1 MYPFEDLHTEIKTN
15 QIHIEASKPHQQE
28 NFTGLDKERE
38 RKRKGK
44 KRIQDRSSNN

>member
-28 NFTGLDKERE
+28 NFTGLDKEKE
-38 RKRKGK
+38 K
-44 KRIQDRSSNN
+44 KEFRIEVQIINSRSP

>member
-28 NFTGLDKERE
+28 NFTGLDK
-38 RKRKGK
+38 GK
-44 KRIQDRSSNN
+44 EKKKNLG